1 MRIALV
7 ATTLLLVLVA
17 SETALACNC
26 LPLSPVESEKNA
38 DVVFEG
44 ELIRTSSL
52 PLSSRFAFA
61 STFKVTRSLKGSA
74 GTFVAIFADGNE
86 CDATYEPGFVYRVY
100 AKEADG
106 TLTSGACAGNAIVG
120 AANNLGGADNVG
132 AANTGGGVFVL
143 RTFRYPPPTYWRSL
157 LISTLQICG
166 LGVLLG
172 SGVFVWRR
180 YFMKLT

>member
-1 MRIALV
+1 MRLALF
-7 ATTLLLVLVA
+7 ATTLLLMLLA
-17 SETALACNC
+17 CETALACNC
-26 LPLSPVESEKNA
+26 LPLSPAESFNNA

-44 ELIRTSSL
+44 ELIRITTLPTSS
-52 PLSSRFAFA
+52 SFSFA

-74 GTFVAIFADGNE
+74 GTVVSIFGDGSE

-100 AKEADG
+100 AKETDG
-106 TLTSGACAGNAIVG
+106 TLTNGTCAGNSIVG
-120 AANNLGGADNVG
+120 AANQTEGM
-132 AANTGGGVFVL
+132 FVS
-143 RTFRYPPPTYWRSL
+143 RSFSYARPAYWRSFL
-157 LISTLQICG
+157 MSTLQICG